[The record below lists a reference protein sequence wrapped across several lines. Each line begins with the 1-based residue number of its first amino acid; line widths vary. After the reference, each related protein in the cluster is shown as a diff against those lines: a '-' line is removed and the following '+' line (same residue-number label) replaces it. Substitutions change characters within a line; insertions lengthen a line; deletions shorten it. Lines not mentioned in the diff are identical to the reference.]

1 MRLLP
6 KDTASITKGSI
17 RLGGRELTGLDD
29 RQMRK
34 VRGREIAMILQ
45 DPQTSLNPA
54 FRIGDQIVEALRLH
68 RKPESGGY
76 LQMAID
82 ALRKVRVAA
91 LEMRVH
97 AYRARR
103 AFGRRLPPLL
113 KPARSR
119 LPGSVAGI
127 PSAGLFFIYNGCCY
141 YRKQ

>member
-91 LEMRVH
+91 PMPTAHE
-97 AYRARR
+97 
-103 AFGRRLPPLL
+103 GRS
-113 KPARSR
+113 A
-119 LPGSVAGI
+119 VACH
-127 PSAGLFFIYNGCCY
+127 LY
-141 YRKQ
+141 